1 MKERDAKA
9 GARPEGV
16 GAGVDWVIVF
26 IVLGNNDPLDSS
38 KLLFRMMSDGLLL
51 LSSKGGSTL
60 MWMGLVQGLACSRH
74 DGEETLLLSL
84 HGTAAAWAMAAE
96 SSSFLFTVVATCYS
110 SVERLEV
117 MLIVIKKTVVVGV
130 VVGGSKP

>member
-1 MKERDAKA
+1 
-9 GARPEGV
+9 
-16 GAGVDWVIVF
+16 
-26 IVLGNNDPLDSS
+26 
-38 KLLFRMMSDGLLL
+38 
-51 LSSKGGSTL
+51 
-60 MWMGLVQGLACSRH
+60 
-74 DGEETLLLSL
+74 
-84 HGTAAAWAMAAE
+84 MAAE